1 MKYFLL
7 VLMLTAI
14 YSCNTK
20 STKQVNKERLEKLAD
35 RSCRATSIRKQR
47 FVLAD
52 NIRFMQDSLSKAKN
66 KADSARFQ
74 SRLAEYLKQKD
85 ILLKTSLALA
95 DTIRM
100 QLDSLLPYSDKAA
113 QKQFTASLDSILR
126 SKGCDK

>member
-1 MKYFLL
+1 MKYFLFI
-7 VLMLTAI
+7 LMLTGI

-52 NIRFMQDSLSKAKN
+52 NIRFTQDSLSKAKN
-66 KADSARFQ
+66 KADSTLFQ
-74 SRLAEYLKQKD
+74 GRLAEYLKQKD

-100 QLDSLLPYSDKAA
+100 QLDSILPYSDKTA
-113 QKQFTASLDSILR
+113 QKRFTASLDSILR